1 MVPAETPCACSS
13 PRGVQTNLGESLLDL
28 GSPIL
33 VDDPEFYLE
42 VCNRYL
48 PPQVEETGAGGWLKD
63 TRGNTPSAEMLGGS
77 QPGDAPSVGNTEGK
91 EYPLSRNT
99 EGELT
104 WGTPLAG
111 DTEGGEM
118 PPQQGDGGS
127 WLKDT
132 RGYLLIRDAGEKLG

>member
-1 MVPAETPCACSS
+1 MTHI
-13 PRGVQTNLGESLLDL
+13 D
-28 GSPIL
+28 
-33 VDDPEFYLE
+33 
-42 VCNRYL
+42 
-48 PPQVEETGAGGWLKD
+48 
-63 TRGNTPSAEMLGGS
+63 GNTYHALGLEESILSKGLS
-77 QPGDAPSVGNTEGK
+77 YPRQPTDSAPSGGRDGGGGLVERYQGK
-91 EYPLSRNT
+91 YPLSRNT
-99 EGELT
+99 AGELT

>member
-77 QPGDAPSVGNTEGK
+77 QPGDALSVGNTEGK
-91 EYPLSRNT
+91 V
-99 EGELT
+99 
-104 WGTPLAG
+104 
-111 DTEGGEM
+111 
-118 PPQQGDGGS
+118 
-127 WLKDT
+127 
-132 RGYLLIRDAGEKLG
+132 